1 MILGQGSRP
10 VGGRGQGHG
19 SRHRADRSRQ
29 RGQGQ
34 QVHDRRSALPVKET
48 FQGKT
53 VWEGTV
59 HVFDLEE
66 HPRATR
72 AYALSHLVGE
82 TGERRRFFAVLHLGR
97 IRSPVD
103 AVRAAIVPENK
114 GRR

>member
-1 MILGQGSRP
+1 MDKATARDIVP
-10 VGGRGQGHG
+10 IV
-19 SRHRADRSRQ
+19 RANVDKASKFI
-29 RGQGQ
+29 
-34 QVHDRRSALPVKET
+34 DRRSALPVKET

-82 TGERRRFFAVLHLGR
+82 TGERRRFFAVLHLGC

-103 AVRAAIVPENK
+103 AVRAAIVAENK